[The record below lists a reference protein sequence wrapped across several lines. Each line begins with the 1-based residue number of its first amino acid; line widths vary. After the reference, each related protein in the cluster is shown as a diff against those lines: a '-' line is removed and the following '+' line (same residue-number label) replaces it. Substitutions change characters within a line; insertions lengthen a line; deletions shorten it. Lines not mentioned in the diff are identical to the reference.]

1 MQSGAIDNSRK
12 GADRGVGVT
21 NTIAGG
27 EASFRVVHRNPQVH
41 VRHSDATHLPAA
53 LGPQRLLHAINGALE
68 VDLSGQVNCEQLAG
82 KPRGGIGGLL
92 DFSRAARECAGGRA
106 VTVLPASAKAAAGAN
121 VGLGEASGAA
131 VVNGRTSRIVAQLSG
146 PTTVGRADVDVV
158 VTEHGVADLRNASLS
173 ERAQRLIAVAAPE
186 FREGLQ
192 AQARRLFG

>member
-12 GADRGVGVT
+12 GADLGVGVT

-27 EASFRVVHRNPQVH
+27 EASFRFVHRNPQVE
-41 VRHSDATHLPAA
+41 VRHSNATHLPAA
-53 LGPQRLLHAINGALE
+53 LAPQRLLHAINGALE
-68 VDLSGQVNCEQLAG
+68 VDLSGQVNCEQLNG

-106 VTVLPASAKAAAGAN
+106 VTVLPASAKAPAGADAAGKF
-121 VGLGEASGAA
+121 GGAA
-131 VVNGRTSRIVAQLSG
+131 VVDGRSSRIVAQLSG
-146 PTTVGRADVDVV
+146 PATVGRADVDVV